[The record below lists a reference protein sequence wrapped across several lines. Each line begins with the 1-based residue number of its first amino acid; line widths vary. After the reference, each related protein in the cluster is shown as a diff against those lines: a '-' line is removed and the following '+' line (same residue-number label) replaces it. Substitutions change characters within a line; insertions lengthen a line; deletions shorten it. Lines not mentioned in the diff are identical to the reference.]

1 MDSRAI
7 HVEPYSPAGGKAAEC
22 RRLSA
27 SLLQLLA
34 GTGKV
39 VGGAGNRSQ
48 LSCVCW
54 QQLRQIHRRSCSS
67 GSTPSSHLHS
77 PITNGYRNDN
87 KTDCVAYRG
96 GREAGEWGIPI
107 PTTSVFIK
115 LPYGIWMQ
123 SKVCLLECPLTLA
136 NLRNY
141 HPLIATFQT
150 IQGPFQRDIGNWQM
164 SLDRRQKLQR
174 DLYFLIQSWKQMT

>member
-1 MDSRAI
+1 MSNPIALQ
-7 HVEPYSPAGGKAAEC
+7 VESQKC

-77 PITNGYRNDN
+77 PITNGY
-87 KTDCVAYRG
+87 
-96 GREAGEWGIPI
+96 
-107 PTTSVFIK
+107 
-115 LPYGIWMQ
+115 
-123 SKVCLLECPLTLA
+123 
-136 NLRNY
+136 
-141 HPLIATFQT
+141 
-150 IQGPFQRDIGNWQM
+150 
-164 SLDRRQKLQR
+164 
-174 DLYFLIQSWKQMT
+174 QMTIELTA